1 MKYRDLIV
9 WQKAMSLVEDAYRL
23 SGSFPAE
30 ERFVLAAQLRRAAI
44 SVPSNIAEGHG
55 RKSTGAYL
63 QHLSVATGS
72 LMELET
78 QLRIAVRLGY
88 VDADQSESFMQK
100 SDEVGKMLTSLRTS
114 LNPKSSILDP
124 RS

>member
-9 WQKAMSLVEDAYRL
+9 WQKAMALVEDAYRL
-23 SGSFPAE
+23 SRSFPAD
-30 ERFVLAAQLRRAAI
+30 ERFVLAAQVRRAAI

-63 QHLSVATGS
+63 QHLSIAAGS

-78 QLRIAVRLGY
+78 QLQIAARLGY
-88 VDADQSESFMQK
+88 VEPDQSEAFMQT
-100 SDEVGKMLTSLRTS
+100 SNEVGKMLSKLRTS
-114 LNPKSSILDP
+114 LNPQS
-124 RS
+124 